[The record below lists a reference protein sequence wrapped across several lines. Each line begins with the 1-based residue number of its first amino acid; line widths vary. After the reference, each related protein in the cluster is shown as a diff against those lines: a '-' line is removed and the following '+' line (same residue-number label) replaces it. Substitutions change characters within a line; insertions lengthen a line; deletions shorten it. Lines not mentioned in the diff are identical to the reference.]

1 MIQSGGGRF
10 TEDLRKAH
18 FQALYYCDPEKNT
31 ECKKTDCYM
40 NGGYCRRTTRRD
52 CAVLDGGMP
61 MVAKILRFEG
71 RGRNK

>member
-18 FQALYYCDPEKNT
+18 FRKLYYCDPAKNK
-31 ECKKTDCYM
+31 ECRKTNCYL
-40 NGGYCRRTTRRD
+40 NGGECRRTGRSEY
-52 CAVLDGGMP
+52 AILDGGMP
-61 MVAKILRFEG
+61 VVAKIMRIEG